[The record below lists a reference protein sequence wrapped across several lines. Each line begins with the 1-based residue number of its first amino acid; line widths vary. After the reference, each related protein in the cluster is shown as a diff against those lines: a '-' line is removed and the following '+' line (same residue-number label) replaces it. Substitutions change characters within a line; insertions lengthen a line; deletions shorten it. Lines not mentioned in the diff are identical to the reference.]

1 MTQTIRWG
9 IIGSGAVA
17 RRFVAGLPFVPEA
30 HPQAIWGRNPSTT
43 ASLAASSGAHPCE
56 TLEELLTADL
66 DAIYIATLPDT
77 HAAYSTASLQAGK
90 HVLCEKPV
98 TLDAPELA
106 QIHTLATA
114 QDLLFME
121 AMKPPFFPL
130 YRRLREHLERDPI
143 GPIRF
148 VQAGHALPDV
158 PSDHPSWSL
167 KSGGGSLMGIGVYQ
181 AFLAV
186 DWLGPA
192 TEVQAIGRL
201 TDTGVDA
208 FATLQTRH
216 ADGIAQ
222 LFSGLD
228 LSTPGHALLAG
239 PGGHATIHGPWWNP
253 SQATILY
260 NSGRLV
266 ELSEPFEGGG
276 FNYETTHFCD
286 LIRQGQRESPILP
299 HATSS
304 QVMSIL
310 DRARQ
315 QIGVNFPT

>member
-1 MTQTIRWG
+1 
-9 IIGSGAVA
+9 
-17 RRFVAGLPFVPEA
+17 
-30 HPQAIWGRNPSTT
+30 
-43 ASLAASSGAHPCE
+43 
-56 TLEELLTADL
+56 
-66 DAIYIATLPDT
+66 
-77 HAAYSTASLQAGK
+77 
-90 HVLCEKPV
+90 
-98 TLDAPELA
+98 
-106 QIHTLATA
+106 
-114 QDLLFME
+114 ME

-148 VQAGHALPDV
+148 VQAGHALPNV

-167 KSGGGSLMGIGVYQ
+167 RSGGGSLMGIGVYQ

-192 TEVQAIGRL
+192 TEVQALGRL
-201 TDTGVDA
+201 VSSGVDA

-239 PGGHATIHGPWWNP
+239 PQGHATIHAPWWNP
-253 SQATILY
+253 SHATIRY
-260 NSGRLV
+260 TSGQII
-266 ELSEPFEGGG
+266 EISEPFEGGG
-276 FNYETTHFCD
+276 FNYETAHFCD
-286 LIRQGQRESPILP
+286 LLRQGLRESPILP